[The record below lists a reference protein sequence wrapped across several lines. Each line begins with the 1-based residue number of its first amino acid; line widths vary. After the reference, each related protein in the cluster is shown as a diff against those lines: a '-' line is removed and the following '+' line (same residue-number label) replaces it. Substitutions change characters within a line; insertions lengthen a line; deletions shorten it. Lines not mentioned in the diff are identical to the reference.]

1 MVVMRLA
8 EGWGTAEDVG
18 AESPEGMGREAR
30 VEEVMAPEEGEP
42 IEQLCDGL
50 IPCETKREEIGSL
63 YRAPLGLPLG
73 FTGG

>member
-1 MVVMRLA
+1 MAVMRLA

-50 IPCETKREEIGSL
+50 IPCETKREEIGSTHL
-63 YRAPLGLPLG
+63 MRWSQDHYIGRL
-73 FTGG
+73 